1 MGSRFWADLCVRF
14 VIGSLRFALSKRAI
28 SLVWELKICFSG
40 QGRAGEAAEGRSKTG
55 RETKIWPLGNLDHS
69 AGAGFGRAA
78 ALF

>member
-40 QGRAGEAAEGRSKTG
+40 QGRAGKTAESRSETG
-55 RETKIWPLGNLDHS
+55 PETKKLASQLLDHR
-69 AGAGFGRAA
+69 AGRYF
-78 ALF
+78 